1 VRNRNAGR
9 LQGHGPASTV
19 DQVSV
24 FWMILVVVLVVGVV
38 VGGYFYN
45 RSGPGDYVR
54 NPNIKARRNNWV
66 P

>member
-1 VRNRNAGR
+1 MPDRSTATTF
-9 LQGHGPASTV
+9 GHMSAFLIV
-19 DQVSV
+19 
-24 FWMILVVVLVVGVV
+24 LVALVVVGVV

-45 RSGPGDYVR
+45 RIGPGDVVR